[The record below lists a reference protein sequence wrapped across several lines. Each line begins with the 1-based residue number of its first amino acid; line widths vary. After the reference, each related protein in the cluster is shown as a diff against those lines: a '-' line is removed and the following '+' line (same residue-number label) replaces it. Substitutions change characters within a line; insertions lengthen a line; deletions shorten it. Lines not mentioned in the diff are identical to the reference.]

1 MIVLDDRTS
10 WNISME
16 ILRPLCAPHAPP
28 PIWIGTPE
36 VTSTRGVIPR
46 FSIRH
51 VYAVALDGW
60 MDIFQGNENLRRLRE
75 IFFSFRFFS
84 FLLWERIV
92 IGWNEWMRVRWKG
105 DVGFDWFPREI
116 LLLYYKCWIYECW
129 TIGLLKLFEIFIREM
144 CVWYGRM
151 SIAIEEML
159 EFIKIKSQNFK

>member
-51 VYAVALDGW
+51 VYAVALNGW

-75 IFFSFRFFS
+75 IFFSFRFF
-84 FLLWERIV
+84 FFFLWERIV
-92 IGWNEWMRVRWKG
+92 IGWNERMRVRWKG

-116 LLLYYKCWIYECW
+116 LLLYYKVYECW

>member
-51 VYAVALDGW
+51 VYAVALNGW

-75 IFFSFRFFS
+75 IFFSFRFFF
-84 FLLWERIV
+84 FLLWKRIV

-116 LLLYYKCWIYECW
+116 LLLYYKVYKCW
-129 TIGLLKLFEIFIREM
+129 TIRLLKLFEIFIREM

-151 SIAIEEML
+151 SVAIEEML

>member
-51 VYAVALDGW
+51 VYAVALNGW

-75 IFFSFRFFS
+75 IYFSFRFFF
-84 FLLWERIV
+84 FLLWKRIV

-116 LLLYYKCWIYECW
+116 LLLYYKVYECW

>member
-75 IFFSFRFFS
+75 IFFSFRFFFF

-116 LLLYYKCWIYECW
+116 LLLYYKVYKCW

-144 CVWYGRM
+144 WYGRM

>member
-75 IFFSFRFFS
+75 IFFSFRFFF

-116 LLLYYKCWIYECW
+116 LLLYYKVYECW

>member
-51 VYAVALDGW
+51 VYAVALNGW

-75 IFFSFRFFS
+75 IFFSFRFFF
-84 FLLWERIV
+84 FLLWKRIV

-116 LLLYYKCWIYECW
+116 LLLYYKVYKCW

-144 CVWYGRM
+144 CMWYGRM
-151 SIAIEEML
+151 SVAIEEML

>member
-75 IFFSFRFFS
+75 IFFSFRFFF
-84 FLLWERIV
+84 FLLWKRIV

-116 LLLYYKCWIYECW
+116 LLLYYKVYKCW